1 MLARE
6 ARLRKNKDFDFVYKK
21 GICYSSRFLLL
32 IVLKNKLPS
41 QRCGFSISKK
51 ISKKAT
57 DRNKLKRHLSH
68 IYGDEKFKL
77 EKGIDLIFVARKN
90 ILDLDFKTLK
100 ITVNDLI
107 RKANLYKQDEVVIN
121 E

>member
-32 IVLKNKLPS
+32 FVLKNKLPS

-68 IYGDEKFKL
+68 IYGEETSKL
-77 EKGIDLIFVARKN
+77 DKSIDLIFVARKN
-90 ILDLDFKTLK
+90 ILDLDFLTLK
-100 ITVNDLI
+100 STVGGLL
-107 RKANLYKQDEVVIN
+107 RKANLYKQEEIKV